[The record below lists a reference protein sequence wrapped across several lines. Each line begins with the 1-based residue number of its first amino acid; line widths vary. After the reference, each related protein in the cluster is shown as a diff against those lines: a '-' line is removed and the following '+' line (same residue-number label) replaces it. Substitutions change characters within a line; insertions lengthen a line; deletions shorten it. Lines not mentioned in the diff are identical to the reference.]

1 MSVYKRGD
9 SPFYHYDFWLK
20 GRRFFGSTGCGT
32 KPEAKQYE
40 KDRRDEAKALIAS
53 GATPSE
59 ALTLDDAAGRFWLER
74 GKYYR
79 GQAGVTFK
87 RSLEWL
93 VLHAGNRRLT
103 DFGNALVAELVAKR
117 RGQPPLLPKKNA
129 RAKRPI
135 SNATVNRTV
144 TEPLRRI
151 MNRARDAWDVPV
163 GKVAW
168 GMHLLPEPKE
178 RVREL
183 REHEETAL
191 NQAIRDDYLPA
202 LGFFV
207 VSGCRLKEVVALK
220 WKDID
225 WGART
230 ISIMGKGDKPD
241 VIPLTSELRSI
252 LWPLSGHHPEHV
264 FTYVAQR
271 SRTIQKTH
279 RMIEKGK
286 RYPITYEGLKTT
298 WRRQGAPAVD
308 DFRLHDTRHTAATR
322 LLREGGNLK
331 LVQRLLRHED
341 IATTAKYAHAQDED
355 LRAAMEAVSKS
366 RANPRDDAE
375 DAENMKGKQ
384 RLK

>member
-1 MSVYKRGD
+1 
-9 SPFYHYDFWLK
+9 
-20 GRRFFGSTGCGT
+20 
-32 KPEAKQYE
+32 
-40 KDRRDEAKALIAS
+40 
-53 GATPSE
+53 
-59 ALTLDDAAGRFWLER
+59 
-74 GKYYR
+74 
-79 GQAGVTFK
+79 
-87 RSLEWL
+87 
-93 VLHAGNRRLT
+93 
-103 DFGNALVAELVAKR
+103 
-117 RGQPPLLPKKNA
+117 
-129 RAKRPI
+129 
-135 SNATVNRTV
+135 
-144 TEPLRRI
+144 
-151 MNRARDAWDVPV
+151 MNRARDAWDIPV

-202 LGFFV
+202 LGFFI

-366 RANPRDDAE
+366 RANPRDDAD